1 MTAQAFLSLIA
12 AAMTLTL
19 ALVVLWRDRSSFAN
33 RAFIL
38 GMLVLAATEA
48 VGARAAQA
56 FLPAEILRWH
66 RIRLSVEALLPGTWL
81 LFSLTFART
90 NYREFLKRWRWAVLA
105 AFAFPTLLVGAW
117 GNSLIAGAF
126 LNESGQLVLPLGWS
140 GSLLHIAFL
149 LSAVLIL
156 MNLESTLRASTGT
169 SRWQIKFMLLGLGAL
184 FAVLIFT
191 SSQTLLY
198 SSINTTLLLVASVAL
213 LVADFLILAWFA
225 RSRMIRVD
233 VYPSQTFLYNSLTV
247 LFVGVYLL
255 AIGGLAKVVS
265 VLGGAHTLPLATFVV
280 FLALVVLATV
290 LLSGELQ
297 QKSKRF
303 ISRHLRR
310 PKYDYRNVWSTFTQR
325 TGSLI
330 SIRAVC
336 SAIARVVSE
345 TFGVPSVTLWLLKET
360 QDELTLG
367 GSTALSEEQS
377 TTLLSSREGGRALIQ
392 VMRNHERPV
401 DLANRLMAD
410 SLRSDTAAERFLRD
424 TDVRYCVPLIGG
436 GELLGLLALN
446 DRVTKDP
453 LTLEDFELLKT
464 ISDQAASALL
474 NIKLSDR
481 LLQAKEMEA
490 FQTLSTFFIHDLKNL
505 ASRLSLT
512 LQNLP
517 LHYDNPAFRE
527 DLLKVISQSV
537 ERIDS
542 MCGRLSPLSRQLE
555 LELAETDVDV
565 LIQSTLASLNGSLR
579 ARLVQDLQPLPKIP
593 LDLEEMQKVLIN
605 LVLNANDAIR
615 ENGEIR
621 VEVRER
627 NGWAI
632 LSVSDN
638 GCGMSQEYI
647 ANSLFKPFHTTKKQ
661 GLGIGLFH
669 SKKIVE
675 AHGGRIE
682 VESQEGRGSTFR
694 VMLPENAEAQPTSE
708 SRA

>member
-1 MTAQAFLSLIA
+1 
-12 AAMTLTL
+12 
-19 ALVVLWRDRSSFAN
+19 
-33 RAFIL
+33 
-38 GMLVLAATEA
+38 
-48 VGARAAQA
+48 
-56 FLPAEILRWH
+56 
-66 RIRLSVEALLPGTWL
+66 
-81 LFSLTFART
+81 
-90 NYREFLKRWRWAVLA
+90 
-105 AFAFPTLLVGAW
+105 
-117 GNSLIAGAF
+117 
-126 LNESGQLVLPLGWS
+126 
-140 GSLLHIAFL
+140 
-149 LSAVLIL
+149 
-156 MNLESTLRASTGT
+156 
-169 SRWQIKFMLLGLGAL
+169 
-184 FAVLIFT
+184 
-191 SSQTLLY
+191 
-198 SSINTTLLLVASVAL
+198 
-213 LVADFLILAWFA
+213 
-225 RSRMIRVD
+225 
-233 VYPSQTFLYNSLTV
+233 
-247 LFVGVYLL
+247 
-255 AIGGLAKVVS
+255 
-265 VLGGAHTLPLATFVV
+265 
-280 FLALVVLATV
+280 
-290 LLSGELQ
+290 
-297 QKSKRF
+297 
-303 ISRHLRR
+303 
-310 PKYDYRNVWSTFTQR
+310 
-325 TGSLI
+325 
-330 SIRAVC
+330 
-336 SAIARVVSE
+336 
-345 TFGVPSVTLWLLKET
+345 
-360 QDELTLG
+360 
-367 GSTALSEEQS
+367 
-377 TTLLSSREGGRALIQ
+377 
-392 VMRNHERPV
+392 
-401 DLANRLMAD
+401 MAD